1 MYLLNGFVIIENLIV
16 FCIGL
21 EIGNN
26 FLEDMSMIIVMYE
39 VLGYGKGIIV
49 LLGLI
54 SMLYLKIFGLVD
66 MFWYELVL

>member
-66 MFWYELVL
+66 MF